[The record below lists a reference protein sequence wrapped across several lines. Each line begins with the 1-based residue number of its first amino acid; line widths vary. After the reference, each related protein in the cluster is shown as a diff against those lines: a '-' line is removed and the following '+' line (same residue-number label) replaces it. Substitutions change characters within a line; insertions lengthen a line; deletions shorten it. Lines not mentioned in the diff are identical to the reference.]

1 MKKHLIA
8 TIAAASLFVANP
20 AMAGMGMD
28 HGDGYDGEKHDT
40 MDADRVNDPVIQQW
54 IEINDRMHDGMMMAF
69 TGDPDTDFARGMI
82 PHHQGAIEM
91 AEVVL
96 EHGTDP
102 EIRALAEEIIEAQ
115 EAEIQMLED
124 WLAEHGVD

>member
-1 MKKHLIA
+1 
-8 TIAAASLFVANP
+8 
-20 AMAGMGMD
+20 MD
-28 HGDGYDGEKHDT
+28 HGDGHHGENHDT
-40 MDADRVNDPVIQQW
+40 MDADGVVDPVIQQW
-54 IEINDRMHDGMMMAF
+54 MEINDRMHDGMMMEF

-124 WLAEHGVD
+124 WLAEHGAD